1 MRAKHLRNSRKTRKT
16 ALYMA
21 LLGALLVAGLRPV
34 FGAILPAIRIRAQ
47 LLGMQPPPPRG
58 PSSVTRVVVRHSRGL
73 SGINLTCSLLGCQVV
88 QSIND
93 PDGQLFVVQSSGL
106 LSSAL
111 FLTQLLSVDGVINAE
126 SDQIVKSPS
135 APMDSWPS
143 TDTLN
148 SEQK

>member
-47 LLGMQPPPPRG
+47 LLGIQPPPPRG
-58 PSSVTRVVVRHSRGL
+58 PGSVTRVVVRHSRGL

-93 PDGQLFVVQSSGL
+93 LTASFL
-106 LSSAL
+106 LCKA
-111 FLTQLLSVDGVINAE
+111 QDC
-126 SDQIVKSPS
+126 
-135 APMDSWPS
+135 
-143 TDTLN
+143 
-148 SEQK
+148 